1 MVRTVT
7 VALFKE
13 RRQKPYGSFKNEQN
27 LKQTHSQQYNEE
39 LNMLEIKISLPNITN
54 KRKRGRERRRKER
67 RREEERRGEGRKIK
81 AEGEQSIY
89 TIGLNAGLPFGLASI
104 QKTKS

>member
-1 MVRTVT
+1 MVQTVT

-27 LKQTHSQQYNEE
+27 LKQTDLQQYNEK

-54 KRKRGRERRRKER
+54 KRKRGERKKEK
-67 RREEERRGEGRKIK
+67 RRE
-81 AEGEQSIY
+81 
-89 TIGLNAGLPFGLASI
+89 
-104 QKTKS
+104 

>member
-1 MVRTVT
+1 MIHCTGVKHLLSSLSGMQEGIRFQVIMVRTVT

-27 LKQTHSQQYNEE
+27 LKQTHLQQYNEE

-67 RREEERRGEGRKIK
+67 RRE
-81 AEGEQSIY
+81 
-89 TIGLNAGLPFGLASI
+89 
-104 QKTKS
+104 